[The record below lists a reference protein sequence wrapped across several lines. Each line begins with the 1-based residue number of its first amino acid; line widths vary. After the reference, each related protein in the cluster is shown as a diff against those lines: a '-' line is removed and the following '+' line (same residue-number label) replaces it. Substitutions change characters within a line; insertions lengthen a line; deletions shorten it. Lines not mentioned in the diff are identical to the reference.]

1 MALSVA
7 QLYEVMTQLP
17 DPVFILSEDGHYIE
31 YIGGVEQQ
39 SYQDGNPLIGKRL
52 FDVLPADKALWVMEQ
67 VARALAGGQVQ
78 VVEYDLSP
86 AEVEGIDAEAGP
98 QGMQRFEGKI
108 APLPSLYDG
117 KRAVAWMTRNITRQH
132 ELQLR
137 LKRLGET
144 DQLTGLYNR
153 HFFFDQYHQRVQGQP
168 LTGLIM
174 LDLDHFK
181 QINDRY
187 GHGIG
192 DNVLQEFSALLCQHC
207 PPDGVVA
214 RLGGEEF
221 AIWLPGMLS
230 DKAQALA
237 EQIRAAT
244 EALVACEEIR
254 FTVSIAVGIG
264 QAGEAVEAL
273 VKRTDLALY
282 RAKHLGRNRVELA

>member
-52 FDVLPADKALWVMEQ
+52 FDVLPADKAFWVMEQ
-67 VARALAGGQVQ
+67 VARALASGQVQ